1 MVGEVSWKLNCGK
14 NKQTKTCTFFVIVA
28 HLGDLV
34 ANTFPNRPF
43 IDCTNSKAAGK
54 WSPFV
59 DEF

>member
-1 MVGEVSWKLNCGK
+1 MGK
-14 NKQTKTCTFFVIVA
+14 TTTEKPCTFFVTVA

-34 ANTFPNRPF
+34 ANTFPSRPF
-43 IDCTNSKAAGK
+43 IDCTNSKPDGK

>member
-1 MVGEVSWKLNCGK
+1 MGK
-14 NKQTKTCTFFVIVA
+14 TKKPCTFFVTVA

-43 IDCTNSKAAGK
+43 IDCTNSKPDGK